1 MSTLHTPYNT
11 ICLQLIEC
19 GAKAADL
26 QQENDGKWFYVE
38 HFKMHLHPER
48 IRRGNSLPLNGQ
60 TVDGRYQATR
70 TLIQLCI
77 GLPPGISI
85 TQVYSDYMAYLI
97 DHTKNHIEDY
107 FGSGS
112 GIAQLLSERGEI
124 ILAHPN
130 HWGSTEQDILKE
142 AAVQAG
148 IITESG
154 LSRRLHFVEEAEA
167 SASFCLSATPALAA
181 RLTVSS

>member
-1 MSTLHTPYNT
+1 
-11 ICLQLIEC
+11 
-19 GAKAADL
+19 
-26 QQENDGKWFYVE
+26 
-38 HFKMHLHPER
+38 MHLHPER
-48 IRRGNSLPLNGQ
+48 IRRGNSLPLNGR
-60 TVDGRYQATR
+60 TVDHDGRYQATR
-70 TLIQLCI
+70 TLIRLCI

-85 TQVYSDYMAYLI
+85 TKVYSDYMAYLI
-97 DHTKNHIEDY
+97 GHTKKHIEDY

-112 GIAQLLSERGEI
+112 GSAGSGSGIAQLFSEQGEI

-130 HWGSTEQDILKE
+130 HWGSTEQDILKK

-181 RLTVSS
+181 RLTVSSWGK